1 MYRKLDLDL
10 LVPNPKRTSRISRMF
25 AKKLRHN
32 IERIGMYEILTVR
45 PHPRLKGKFQV
56 LNGHARLEAL
66 RALGIPAARCDVWTV
81 TGRVVSSD
89 SQQTQRV

>member
-32 IERIGMYEILTVR
+32 IERSFKFSTGMPVSRRFVR
-45 PHPRLKGKFQV
+45 
-56 LNGHARLEAL
+56 
-66 RALGIPAARCDVWTV
+66 
-81 TGRVVSSD
+81 
-89 SQQTQRV
+89 